1 MDQTDLWLGAAPEGR
16 RSGSAALGTA
26 GGGGEELKLQ
36 RPHAPPGH
44 HLVWARD
51 WRGATP
57 AAALLPCSES
67 QGAGRL
73 QRRGAGRGGAEV
85 GAGLCSGLAPSPL
98 PDSTEPPA
106 PPAALPPCRPASE
119 GTGRDWG
126 SLWGGARRAGPGQVH
141 TAALCSGGCR
151 RARTGCPG
159 NRRGLEWRGVG
170 AAQPSRPNP
179 CCAESATA
187 AAVPRGGGMG
197 GRAERGVLPVLR
209 RDEDGGA
216 PSPGAEGA
224 QGRCAGGRGEAGT
237 SCSRLLPSSCGRGA
251 GRVSGLMRGRGI
263 SHRAPPPS
271 DPQVTVLPCQG

>member
-1 MDQTDLWLGAAPEGR
+1 MPRQ
-16 RSGSAALGTA
+16 GTTLCGPGT
-26 GGGGEELKLQ
+26 GG
-36 RPHAPPGH
+36 
-44 HLVWARD
+44 
-51 WRGATP
+51 
-57 AAALLPCSES
+57 
-67 QGAGRL
+67 GRL
-73 QRRGAGRGGAEV
+73 QPQPCCPAVRVRGRGGCSGAARRGAGRGGGGSWPLQWV
-85 GAGLCSGLAPSPL
+85 GPISPPRLHRAPR
-98 PDSTEPPA
+98 PA
-106 PPAALPPCRPASE
+106 CRPAALPPCRPASE